1 MGKGR
6 CEVSEGVV
14 VGGGKVCP
22 MVRKRKRKRRRG
34 GKEDWCMMRVIAR

>member
-1 MGKGR
+1 MVVGKGR

-22 MVRKRKRKRRRG
+22 MVRKRKRRRG
-34 GKEDWCMMRVIAR
+34 GKEDWCMMRVTAR